1 VELNPRIPGHF
12 VQLKAKESP
21 DKVIFTFEGWSTGN
35 ADEAITYRS
44 LWENSAKVA
53 HELVRNGMQ
62 PRDTFAI
69 FMRNHSEFLYAILGG
84 SIAGCVFVPIDPRQ
98 KGDKLRYQLQHAECK
113 AIVTTTDLLPAVEAL
128 RPQLGSLRVILA
140 SRRPGGPP
148 ATGALVRSYQ
158 EVLAE
163 PLRNE
168 PEQRVTD
175 VSQPIQVIYT
185 SGTTGDP
192 KGVVA
197 ETGRWTG
204 TAGMVGG
211 VFGYTQDDRLYTG
224 LSLTHGNAQVVTFLA
239 GLYNDVPAV
248 FSPRFTKSKIWDIC
262 RRYGCTTFSLLGGM
276 MAAIYAEPRRPDD
289 GDNPVRFVL
298 SAGTPRAI
306 WEDFE
311 KRFNTRILEWYGA
324 VEGGF
329 AFKPIGQ
336 GPIGSF
342 GRPIPGVMEIK
353 IVDEDDNECPPG
365 VTGELISRVAGAE
378 TKVEYLK
385 NPEASAAKTRG
396 GWLRSGDMCH
406 RDADGW
412 LFFDYRKGTEIRHN
426 GEFIQPDFVQKVLA
440 EFPEVDDVYVYGIP
454 AKSGAPGEKDVVA
467 AVVLVSGARFDP
479 VEFFRACAAQLERN
493 QIPSYVQ
500 VLPEIPKTASE
511 KPQDRYLI
519 DDLKWRRNPVHEFED
534 YAAQLAAC

>member
-1 VELNPRIPGHF
+1 MELNPRIPGHF

-140 SRRPGGPP
+140 SQRPGGPP

-534 YAAQLAAC
+534 YAGQLAAC